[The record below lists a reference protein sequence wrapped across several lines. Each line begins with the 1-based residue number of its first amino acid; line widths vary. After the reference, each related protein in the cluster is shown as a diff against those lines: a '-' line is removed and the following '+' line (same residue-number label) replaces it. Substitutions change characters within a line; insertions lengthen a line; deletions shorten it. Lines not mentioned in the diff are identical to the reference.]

1 MIEKFISISENFKE
15 TKFYIKPHPIL
26 PIKKLNMDLPKNF
39 KFLDENFS
47 EIARQTSISICYGNT
62 SATIESLIYGC
73 NLIIPYNNF
82 FDKKNL
88 IFFKINKNYFRI
100 CSNNQDIV
108 DAIHYFNKKV
118 CNVKKNNRNKIKETL
133 FNKINNKN
141 ISILI

>member
-26 PIKKLNMDLPKNF
+26 PIKKLNIDLPKNF

-73 NLIIPYNNF
+73 NLIIPIIIF
-82 FDKKNL
+82 LIRKNL

-118 CNVKKNNRNKIKETL
+118 CNVKKITEIRLKKL
-133 FNKINNKN
+133 FLTK
-141 ISILI
+141 SIIRIYQF